1 MHPVS
6 AEWQSASTAPSD
18 EDLEIC
24 ALDYDG
30 IVHALS
36 FPCRRDG
43 SNWVDRSGGTHADI
57 HPTQWRKWT
66 DPD

>member
-1 MHPVS
+1 MHSVS

-24 ALDYDG
+24 TLNYDG
-30 IVHALS
+30 MVRALP

-43 SNWVDRSGGTHADI
+43 ANWVDRSGGMHADI

-66 DPD
+66 GPN